1 MTPRTV
7 KAVTGLVLA
16 ALAAG
21 GLTACS
27 GDHALT
33 FGKKQ
38 ETPIV
43 DTPPRNGAM
52 DAARSLA
59 TEGCGDGYIDMANQV
74 IRYFTF
80 ANKGNVTG
88 VKTEFKDGPVVG
100 GNKTCT
106 ITIKDADIRTDAGD
120 LNEATITIQA
130 RPVEENPTARTLP
143 VQDINALRP
152 MFALYGDNLNQ
163 TKNLSPLVNDGLTY
177 AQTNNLL
184 STDAHMMVYPGSQD
198 GLVADVNGDTA
209 FVLGTVFPM
218 VEDGPYSS
226 DPSGLAISSA
236 TWGTITTPDPQK
248 PRTMS
253 YTTNAS
259 VSQITNKNG
268 FKIDETA
275 ASALLFCLV
284 NNLSFSVPGNEYR
297 VNEHADHG
305 IQIRS

>member
-43 DTPPRNGAM
+43 DTQPKNGAI
-52 DAARSLA
+52 DAGRSLA
-59 TEGCGDGYIDMANQV
+59 NEGCGDTYIDAANQV

-120 LNEATITIQA
+120 LNEATVTIQA
-130 RPVEENPTARTLP
+130 RPVEENPTSGDLD
-143 VQDINALRP
+143 VQQEWNLRP

-184 STDAHMMVYPGSQD
+184 SADAHMMVSPGSQD
-198 GLVADVNGDTA
+198 GLVVDVDGNTA
-209 FVLGTVFPM
+209 FVLGTVFPITF
-218 VEDGPYSS
+218 DSPPQSA
-226 DPSGLAISSA
+226 PFGLAISSA
-236 TWGTITTPDPQK
+236 AWGTITTPDPQK
-248 PRTMS
+248 PRTVS
-253 YTTNAS
+253 YLQDFDSNWTKNTNGYN
-259 VSQITNKNG
+259 TE
-268 FKIDETA
+268 ETA

-284 NNLSFSVPGNEYR
+284 NNLSFSVPGNDYQ
-297 VNEHADHG
+297 VDGHADYG
-305 IQIRS
+305 IEGRS